1 MSAMKDWKTYAI
13 IVLALWC
20 AFLTCAKRNQPA
32 TLAETPSDRTE
43 STGRADFTD
52 SPPVFDTN
60 GSTASWTAGGSAGL
74 ALDCYC
80 KVGPLNTNS
89 AYSALQRC
97 RVGIGANGRIESA
110 ELLPDRIRLTAAS
123 GKMPKP
129 PHLPPRIPPHLQRKK

>member
-32 TLAETPSDRTE
+32 TLAAAPSDRTE

-80 KVGPLNTNS
+80 KVAPQTASSNYTV
-89 AYSALQRC
+89 LQRATLTISKDGLIVKC
-97 RVGIGANGRIESA
+97 QLLGERTRIQA
-110 ELLPDRIRLTAAS
+110 KNA
-123 GKMPKP
+123 
-129 PHLPPRIPPHLQRKK
+129 